1 MANAI
6 GSVVIGSTKRADS
19 AASSRRAVIDKNA
32 AMAAPSTT
40 DRGLIRVVSS
50 DQADLAAVEGEIVRR
65 YGADYDVAAWSDSEG
80 ALAELRRLRST
91 GTHIALVVAFQS
103 GEDDGVAFLRR
114 VRDLDPRARRAAV
127 VRWGDFASSQPV
139 LDALA
144 RGEVDRWMLRPEYV
158 GDEEF
163 HRAITE
169 MLSDWS
175 SALRPGYEAVQII
188 GETWSR
194 RAVELRDRMSRNS
207 VPFGFYDLET
217 EGASELLAAH
227 GVNAARA
234 QFPVVIYRF
243 RPDLGPM
250 YDPSDEVL
258 GAAFGVNAEIGSD
271 RRVDVAIIGAGPAG
285 LAAAVYGASE
295 GLDTLVVEHQ
305 AAGGQAGTTSLIRN
319 YPGFPGGVSGTRLA
333 NTMYQQAWGLGA
345 RFLFMVSVTSLRVVD
360 PDELVVELSNGTTI
374 RTATVIL
381 ATGAAYRRLHAPGV
395 DELVGK
401 GVFYSPAVTE
411 AAAMRDQPVVVVG
424 GGNSAG
430 QAAIHLSKYASTVTL
445 VVRGPS
451 LAASMSEYLIRE
463 LQVAANVVIRYGC
476 DVVEASGEQRL
487 QHVAISDPSTGDR
500 EVLEAA
506 GLFVLIGSQPH
517 TEWLPPSVKRDE
529 WGFILTG
536 REAGADAASTA
547 ASSLRGV
554 FAAGDVRR
562 GSIKRVAS
570 AVGEG
575 AIVISQVHQYL
586 AEGTSA

>member
-1 MANAI
+1 
-6 GSVVIGSTKRADS
+6 
-19 AASSRRAVIDKNA
+19 
-32 AMAAPSTT
+32 MAAPSTT

-50 DQADLAAVEGEIVRR
+50 NQTDLADVAEEIIRR
-65 YGADYDVAAWSDSEG
+65 YGADYDVAARSDPDG
-80 ALAELRRLRST
+80 ALEELRRLRST
-91 GTHIALVVAFQS
+91 GNRIALVVAFQS
-103 GEDDGVAFLRR
+103 GEDNGVGFLSS
-114 VRDLDPRARRAAV
+114 VRDIDSHARRAVV
-127 VRWGDFASSQPV
+127 VRWGDFASSRPV
-139 LDALA
+139 IDALA
-144 RGEVDRWMLRPEYV
+144 RGEVDRWMLRPEYA

-169 MLSDWS
+169 MLGDWS
-175 SALRPGYEAVQII
+175 SDLQPGYEAVQII
-188 GETWSR
+188 GETWSP
-194 RAVELRDRMSRNS
+194 RAVELRDRMSRNN
-207 VPFGFYDLET
+207 VPFGFYDWAT
-217 EGASELLAAH
+217 QGGSDLLASH
-227 GVNAARA
+227 GVDAATT
-234 QFPVVIYRF
+234 QFPVVILRF
-243 RPDLGPM
+243 RPDLGPLL
-250 YDPSDEVL
+250 DPSDEIL
-258 GAAFGVNAEIGSD
+258 GEAFGVNAEIGND
-271 RRVDVAIIGAGPAG
+271 RVDVTIIGAGPAG

-319 YPGFPGGVSGTRLA
+319 YPGFPVGVSGTRLA

-345 RFLFMVSVTSLRVVD
+345 RFLFMVSVTGIRVVD

-374 RTATVIL
+374 RTAAVIL

-395 DELVGK
+395 DELFGR

-411 AAAMRDQPVVVVG
+411 ANAMRGRPVVVVG

-430 QAAIHLSKYASTVTL
+430 QAALHLSKYASTVTL

-463 LQVAANVVIRYGC
+463 LEVAANVMIRYRC
-476 DVVEASGEQRL
+476 DVVDASGEQRL
-487 QHVAISDPSTGDR
+487 ERVAIRDWSAGDPETLD
-500 EVLEAA
+500 AA

-536 REAGADAASTA
+536 REAGADPASTA
-547 ASSLRGV
+547 ATSMPGV

-586 AEGTSA
+586 SERNT